1 MYPRNAASPPPV
13 SVGCLIQSSDGAIQ
27 TSGASVRVKTG
38 TGSWGAGA
46 GTLSADATS
55 GIYEYTPTQ
64 GETDGESFQVAVYKT
79 GCVSIAVTIVTSA
92 SATSGKVVLSG
103 ETHTSAVVP
112 TVTTLTNA
120 PSDSSGTT
128 TLLSR
133 LSSTRAGYLDNLSGG
148 AVALASGV
156 NVTQWGGVA
165 VASATV
171 PANVTQ
177 ISGDAAAADALEA
190 ALDGTGGVTITA
202 AIVGNITGN
211 LSGSVGSVTGNVGG
225 NVTGSVGS
233 IAGVTFPTHFASLSI
248 NASGHI
254 DRVVLCDTL
263 TTYTG
268 NTPQT
273 GDSYARI
280 GATGSGLTSLAQA
293 SLWTSTR
300 AGYLDNLS
308 GGAVMLAAS
317 YSAPPS
323 ASTIASQVR
332 TELAA
337 ELLIVTHVGT
347 AIELDG
353 SVYRFTANALE
364 LAPSSSGGDA
374 TAANQTT
381 IINHLT
387 AIKGGGFSGSTD
399 SLEAI
404 SDAVAGLAVSSGSGA
419 YTLTVT
425 VNDGSTA
432 LQGAIVRLTEGATT
446 LSGTTNASG
455 VVTFAVDAATWAI
468 AITKPGYS
476 FTPTTITVSSTQ
488 STTKSMTA
496 VTVDPPAAPGL
507 ATGTTICYG
516 TDGLPES
523 GAKVYIRL
531 KSGPG
536 DAGAALDGA
545 ELALTA
551 NGSGVA
557 SHTGFVRGATYAA
570 RRGTSGRW
578 VEFVVPDADSF
589 DLDELVGSP

>member
-1 MYPRNAASPPPV
+1 MYPRNAASPPRIAIGPV
-13 SVGCLIQSSDGAIQ
+13 VQISDGAVQ
-27 TSGASVRVKTG
+27 TSGVSVKVKPEGGTASAGSG
-38 TGSWGAGA
+38 TISYEE
-46 GTLSADATS
+46 
-55 GIYEYTPTQ
+55 GIVAYVPTQ
-64 GETDGESFQVAVYKT
+64 GETDYTAFQVIAYKT
-79 GCVSIAVTIVTSA
+79 GCIPAAVTVVTSA
-92 SATSGKVVLSG
+92 SATPGKVVLSG
-103 ETHTSAVVP
+103 ETHTSAVIP
-112 TVTTLTNA
+112 TVSTLTNA

-171 PANVTQ
+171 PANITQ
-177 ISGDAAAADALEA
+177 ISGDAAAADSLEA

-202 AIVGNITGN
+202 AITGNITGN

-254 DRVVLCDTL
+254 ERVVLCDTI

-273 GDSYARI
+273 GDAFARI

-300 AGYLDNLS
+300 AGYVDNLS
-308 GGAVMLAAS
+308 GGAVALQATLLTVAGYIDTEMADVKAVTDHLA
-317 YSAPPS
+317 
-323 ASTIASQVR
+323 
-332 TELAA
+332 
-337 ELLIVTHVGT
+337 T

-381 IINHLT
+381 IISHLT
-387 AIKGGGFSGSTD
+387 AIKGAGFGGSTD

-419 YTLTVT
+419 YTITIT
-425 VNDGSTA
+425 VNDGTTA
-432 LQGAIVRLTEGATT
+432 LQGAIVRVTEGVTT
-446 LSGTTNASG
+446 ITGTTNASG
-455 VVTFAVDAATWAI
+455 VVVFALDAASWSL

-476 FTPTTITVSSTQ
+476 YTPTTLTVSGTASFTR
-488 STTKSMTA
+488 SMTA
-496 VTVDPPAAPGL
+496 VTPASPAAPTL
-507 ATGTTICYG
+507 STGTIICYG

-523 GAKVYIRL
+523 GAKVYVVL
-531 KSGPG
+531 VSGPG

-545 ELALTA
+545 ETTLTA

-557 SHTGFVRGATYAA
+557 THTGFVRGAVYKA
-570 RRGTSGRW
+570 RRGTSGTWQR
-578 VEFVVPDADSF
+578 FTVPDAASF
-589 DLDELVGSP
+589 DIAELIGSP